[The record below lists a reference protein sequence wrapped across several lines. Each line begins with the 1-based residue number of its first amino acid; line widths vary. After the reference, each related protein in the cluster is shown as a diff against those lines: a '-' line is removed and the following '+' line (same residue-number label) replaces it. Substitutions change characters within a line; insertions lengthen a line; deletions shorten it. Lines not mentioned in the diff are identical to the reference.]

1 METDILNHYGKTA
14 SFLLRQE
21 GEAFFCV
28 LSIGYGGYGRY
39 GDSNECPGGV
49 GDE

>member
-21 GEAFFCV
+21 GEAFFCFF
-28 LSIGYGGYGRY
+28 SIGYGRY